1 MKKAIIIFLLITVI
15 VALWTFNNSFIHNNG
30 GGSTTG
36 TSAVIFGKADCL
48 SVKIH
53 VVILP
58 KAGTWI
64 NISLPD
70 GTQERVATLYQ
81 YDVLLPK
88 TSGVY
93 TSIYGKL
100 PGNLT
105 INNANL
111 CGTVVVP
118 NADDD
123 VFSYLNSFSSDT
135 VSVYWLKID
144 GSARVSVFSN
154 GVGI

>member
-1 MKKAIIIFLLITVI
+1 MKKAIIIFLLITAI
-15 VALWTFNNSFIHNNG
+15 VALWTFNNSFFHSNG
-30 GGSTTG
+30 GGSTNG
-36 TSAVIFGKADCL
+36 TSAVIFAKADCL

-53 VVILP
+53 VMILP

-64 NISLPD
+64 NISLPN

-88 TSGVY
+88 TSGAY
-93 TSIYGKL
+93 TNIFGKL

-118 NADDD
+118 NADDE
-123 VFSYLNSFSSDT
+123 VLSYLNSFSSDT
-135 VSVYWLKID
+135 VSVYWIKID
-144 GSARVSVFSN
+144 GNARVSVFSN
-154 GVGI
+154 GVGV